1 MNQLAHGAE
10 AVLLTDGEKVIKER
24 LSKGYRIAELDS
36 SLRRYR
42 TRREAKIL
50 NKLAEVNFPSPRCQE
65 MSDQKMTIAMDFI
78 NGQQLKEVL
87 HQQPEWFA
95 EEIGRNI
102 AQLHQLDIVHGDLTT
117 SNMIVNGTVHFID
130 FGLSSF
136 SSKVEDKAVDLFLL
150 DRALVTTH
158 AELYPH
164 VFEKIIDSYHQH
176 YPQAAPVLQRLAAVR
191 SRGRNKKK

>member
-10 AVLLTDGEKVIKER
+10 AVLLTDGEQVIKER
-24 LSKGYRIAELDS
+24 LSKGYRITELDT

-50 NKLAEVNFPSPRCQE
+50 NKLAEVNFPSPRCRE

-78 NGQQLKEVL
+78 NGQQLKDVL
-87 HQQPEWFA
+87 HQQPERFA
-95 EEIGRNI
+95 EEIGKNI

-117 SNMIVNGTVHFID
+117 SNMIVNENVFFID

-136 SSKVEDKAVDLFLL
+136 SSKVEDKAVDLYLL
-150 DRALVTTH
+150 DRALATTH
-158 AELYPH
+158 RELH
-164 VFEKIIDSYHQH
+164 LKVFEQILRAYQQD
-176 YPQAAPVLQRLAAVR
+176 YPDAAAVLERLEKVR